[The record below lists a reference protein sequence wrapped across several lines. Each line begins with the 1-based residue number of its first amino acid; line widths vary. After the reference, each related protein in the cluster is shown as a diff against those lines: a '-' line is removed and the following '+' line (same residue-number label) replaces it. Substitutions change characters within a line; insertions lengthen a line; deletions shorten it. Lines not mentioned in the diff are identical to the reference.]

1 MKDLDAPPSTD
12 GRIRRP
18 GAGRK
23 RLLELDPELEA
34 ALDALIDPDVRD
46 DPRVAPALDL
56 QERIGPRDRHP
67 RSANYA
73 ARNTV
78 RPPVQSGPGQCGPS
92 RACRKPISELDPRFA
107 TWGLE
112 SRLPLQPAFCPRS

>member
-34 ALDALIDPDVRD
+34 ALDVLIDPDVRD

-67 RSANYA
+67 RSA
-73 ARNTV
+73 
-78 RPPVQSGPGQCGPS
+78 
-92 RACRKPISELDPRFA
+92 PISELDPRFA

-112 SRLPLQPAFCPRS
+112 SRLPLQWLFMAACHQSPRRGSRRFRSASGRFDHLTRC